1 MIRTLTKTAAI
12 GAAMLFALASCS
24 KEPVEQINA
33 LPAPKVVVNDITA
46 TSFNLSWDVVTDAGS
61 FTYIFNGGEE
71 VTTTDRSVSF
81 EGLDPAV
88 EYSFSIRTNAGTN
101 KGWKDSEYLTLK
113 ITTEGESRLDA
124 PEPQVLAAYISKT
137 IINWKAIPGATSYE
151 YTVGTMSGT
160 VTKCSVELAGFEGET
175 EYEFSVK
182 ALSDDPH
189 IKESAPGTVKFTTRP
204 SSDDIPQ
211 LILDVNE
218 VGCDYVD
225 FNIYAVP
232 DARYLFFAVP
242 AVYFNGHSDKQIMET
257 YRDYVLEAIESQGY
271 TLEAGID
278 LYASYGS
285 SNYLETNVYPEMS
298 YYIIAFGIDKVGNI
312 ETSLYK
318 TPVKT
323 LANGGYDGP
332 HIVGAEWFTQSLFYY
347 QFGGYNPTNC
357 LGFTWKG
364 VDIVKTK
371 YLMTSTYSYRH
382 YFGSSED
389 LLRRYVSLQGTD
401 VTSGTVLESV
411 NSKDGYSYRYSL
423 GSATAYT
430 LATIAINEANDTTF
444 VVNSLGTKASTSF
457 YDWAFLT
464 LGTSTKYDAKTA
476 LAATISF
483 SYDKAEKLNI
493 QLSKVAYLVKPSD
506 EIEELT
512 TAQASALVSSEGT
525 ELSGVQMSTLNM
537 TGAVSLSFGTDGNP
551 LVPGTKYTLLV
562 NLTTVNGDSIF
573 RSRTAS
579 TEADSSSE
587 GESEGTVT
595 KSAGGRHNALIEL
608 NPGEI
613 LDLYNF

>member
-1 MIRTLTKTAAI
+1 MMGRLTKSAAAI
-12 GAAMLFALASCS
+12 AAALFALASCS
-24 KEPVEQINA
+24 KEPAEHVNA
-33 LPAPKVVVNDITA
+33 LPIPKVVVNDITA
-46 TSFNLSWDVVTDAGS
+46 TSFSVSWDVVTDAGS
-61 FTYIFNGGEE
+61 FTYIFNGEE
-71 VTTTDRSVSF
+71 EKTTTDRRLSF
-81 EGLDPAV
+81 ENLEPAV
-88 EYSFSIRTNAGTN
+88 EYSFSIKTNAGIN

-113 ITTEGESRLDA
+113 ITTEGESQLDS

-151 YTVGTMSGT
+151 YSVGSMSGT
-160 VTKCSVELAGFEGET
+160 VTQCSVELAGFEGET

-182 ALSDDPH
+182 AVSTDPH
-189 IKESAPGTVKFTTRP
+189 VKTSEPGAVKFKTRP

-225 FNIYAVP
+225 FNVYAVP

-242 AVYFNGHSDKQIMET
+242 QVYFNGHSEKQIMET

-332 HIVGAEWFTQSLFYY
+332 HVVGADWFSQSLFYY

-357 LGFTWKG
+357 LGFNWKG

-371 YLMTSTYSYRH
+371 YIMTSTYSFRH
-382 YFGSSED
+382 YFESSED
-389 LLRRYVSLQGTD
+389 LLRKYVTRQGTE
-401 VTSGTVLESV
+401 VESESVIQSV
-411 NSKDGYSYRYSL
+411 NSADGYSYRYAL

-430 LATIAINEANDTTF
+430 LATIAINSASDTTF

-464 LGTSTKYDAKTA
+464 LGTSSKYDAKTA
-476 LAATISF
+476 LAATVSF

-493 QLSKVAYLVKPSD
+493 QLSEVSYLLKPSD
-506 EIEELT
+506 QIEDMT
-512 TAQASALVSSEGT
+512 TAQASALVASEGT
-525 ELSGVQMSTLNM
+525 VMTGVQMSTLNM
-537 TGAVSLSFGTDGNP
+537 TGSVSLSFGTDGNP

-562 NLTTVNGDSIF
+562 NITTVNGDKIF

-579 TEADSSSE
+579 TEADSSSDANTE
-587 GESEGTVT
+587 T
-595 KSAGGRHNALIEL
+595 KSLGGRHNALMEL

-613 LDLYNF
+613 IDLYNF